1 MLPSF
6 GFEGGIWDLIVLVHC
21 NGLSFYFDDLFFVQG
36 HRDSAVG
43 VLLLRRF
50 FVVQTIEYSSVCILL
65 FCLVFFFVCYQF

>member
-36 HRDSAVG
+36 HRGSFATAF
-43 VLLLRRF
+43 LCCSN
-50 FVVQTIEYSSVCILL
+50 Y
-65 FCLVFFFVCYQF
+65 